1 MVSMAEERVQRRLA
15 AILAADVVGYS
26 RLMGDDEAGTLAALK
41 AHRKEVIDPKIAE
54 HHGRIVK
61 LMGDGAL
68 VEFASVVDAVQCAI
82 EIQHNMA
89 DRNAG
94 VAEERRIEF
103 RLGVNIG
110 DIIVEGD
117 DIYGDGV
124 NVAARLEGLAD
135 PGGICVARNVFNQVK
150 NKVALGFEDMGEQE
164 IKNIAEPVR
173 VYRVTLKPGEL
184 IPPPETSTQTQS
196 PSQPRRLIVTFAAVV
211 LVVTGG
217 VAIWLKPWAPEFEP
231 ASVERMALPL
241 PDKPSIAV
249 LPFSNM
255 SDDPKQE
262 YFVDGMTEDLITDLS
277 KLSGLFVI
285 ARNSSFAYKGK
296 SADMRQ
302 ISRELGV
309 RYVLEGSVRRA
320 GDQVRI
326 NAQLIDATSGG
337 HVWAERYDGDLQDVF
352 DLQDRI
358 TRKIVSALAVELTE
372 AQQAATAK
380 RGTSNVEAY
389 DLFMKG
395 WALYRTDTPQGF
407 IEAIPYFERAVTLDP
422 DYGRAY
428 AALASV
434 YYVGH
439 RRNWRKSFQVLPNFP
454 KYPDDEAAF
463 ISRSFENLDKSLR
476 TPNPLAY
483 VLKSETL
490 LHKPDH
496 SEAIVAA
503 KRAIAL
509 DPNGPD
515 GYVQLARVLT
525 MVGQPEEAIAL
536 VEKAMRLNP
545 YYPPSYIAVLGL
557 AYFGLEDYERA
568 ASLTEQAIKL
578 SPYLSPLPLIASLG
592 YLDEKEKVA
601 PVIENLRQQL
611 NEHLPGYPATIR
623 VLVHWRFPLFKHSTD
638 RERLKDGLRRAGMS

>member
-1 MVSMAEERVQRRLA
+1 VAQERVERRLA

-26 RLMGDDEAGTLAALK
+26 HLVEADEEEAIHTLRIYRATIDALV
-41 AHRKEVIDPKIAE
+41 AS
-54 HHGRIVK
+54 HHGRVFGSA
-61 LMGDGAL
+61 GDSVIA
-68 VEFASVVDAVQCAI
+68 EFASPVEAVRCAV
-82 EIQHNMA
+82 EIQREIEQQNVDLPE
-89 DRNAG
+89 DR
-94 VAEERRIEF
+94 RMLFRIGIN
-103 RLGVNIG
+103 LG
-110 DIIVEGD
+110 DIVVEGD
-117 DIYGDGV
+117 NLLGDGV
-124 NVAARLEGLAD
+124 NVAARLEGLAE
-135 PGGICVARNVFNQVK
+135 PGSICVRRAVRNQVRDK
-150 NKVALGFEDMGEQE
+150 LPLVFEDLGEVE
-164 IKNIAEPVR
+164 VKNITRPIRVFRVVLDAEVPR
-173 VYRVTLKPGEL
+173 KRGTPTKK
-184 IPPPETSTQTQS
+184 QS
-196 PSQPRRLIVTFAAVV
+196 KTWKGPTVAATAVV
-211 LVVTGG
+211 LVALVT
-217 VAIWLKPWAPEFEP
+217 VAAWLRPWAPEVEP
-231 ASVERMALPL
+231 ASMERMVFPL

-249 LPFSNM
+249 LPFTNM
-255 SDDPKQE
+255 SNDPEQE
-262 YFVDGMTEDLITDLS
+262 YFADGMTEDLITDLS
-277 KLSGLFVI
+277 KISGLFVI

-296 SADMRQ
+296 PAKVR
-302 ISRELGV
+302 RVAEELGV

-358 TRKIVSALAVELTE
+358 TRKIVTALAVELTE
-372 AQQAATAK
+372 GQQAATAK
-380 RGTSNVEAY
+380 RGTNNVEAY
-389 DLFMKG
+389 DLFKKG

-434 YYVGH
+434 YYVGN
-439 RRNWRKSFQVLPNFP
+439 RRNWRRSFEVLPNFP

-463 ISRSFENLDKSLR
+463 ISRAFENLDKSLR

-496 SEAIVAA
+496 SEAMIAA
-503 KRAIAL
+503 ERAIAL

-515 GYVQLARVLT
+515 GYVQMARVLT
-525 MVGQPEEAIAL
+525 MVGQPEEAVAL

-592 YLDEKEKVA
+592 YLDEKEKAA
-601 PVIENLRQQL
+601 PVIANLRQQL

-623 VLVHWRFPLFKHSTD
+623 VLVHWRFPLFKHSAD
-638 RERLKDGLRRAGMS
+638 RERLKKGLRRAGIS